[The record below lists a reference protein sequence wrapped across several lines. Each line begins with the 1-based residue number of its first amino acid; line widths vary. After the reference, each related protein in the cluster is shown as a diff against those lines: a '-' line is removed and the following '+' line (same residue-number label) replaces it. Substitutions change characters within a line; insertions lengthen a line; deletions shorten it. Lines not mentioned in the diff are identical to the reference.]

1 MVSRA
6 KINYKEIGK
15 RILEHVKNEV
25 ERIVKELEKIDEE
38 ISELEKQIEEIESQ
52 GVLQGWIEWKW
63 VKNKVGKKYWYY
75 YYRYRVNGKCKS
87 VYIGKFVNPEISQAI
102 SRNRIVKA
110 LRRRIKI
117 LQEERA
123 RLLAELERL
132 RP

>member
-1 MVSRA
+1 MIA
-6 KINYKEIGK
+6 K
-15 RILEHVKNEV
+15 RIIQYVQNEV
-25 ERIVKELEKIDEE
+25 ERIVKQLEAIDEE
-38 ISELEKQIEEIESQ
+38 ISELEKQIKEIESQ

-87 VYIGKFVNPEISQAI
+87 VYIGKFVNPELRQAI
-102 SRNRIVKA
+102 SNARIVRA

-123 RLLAELERL
+123 RLLSELERL